1 MAAPIRPNSVSA
13 FGTEKWVFV
22 PTLTAPNAPSL
33 AELNAASALDVTKM
47 LMESS
52 ARPDASTEMAR
63 SERRVGDVE
72 SFEFPGET
80 QWTGGE
86 IMYQFA
92 PQAAALSDG
101 KKAYE
106 KLPQGTTGWLV
117 RRLGINRDTDLAV
130 GQFVTSFPVAF
141 GVQVE
146 TTVGDGASREVAVKQ
161 GVGVTGA
168 PYTNKAVVA

>member
-1 MAAPIRPNSVSA
+1 MAAPIRPAAVSA

-22 PTLTAPNAPSL
+22 PAIADPAAPSL
-33 AELNAASALDVTKM
+33 AVLNGATSLDVTKM

-52 ARPDASTEMAR
+52 ARPDASTDMAR

-106 KLPQGTTGWLV
+106 KLPQGTTGYLV

-130 GQFVTSFPVAF
+130 GQFVTCYPVAF
-141 GVQVE
+141 GTQVE
-146 TTVGDGASREVAVKQ
+146 TTVGEGASREVVIKQ
-161 GVGVTGA
+161 GVGVTAA
-168 PYTNKAVVA
+168 PSINKAIVA